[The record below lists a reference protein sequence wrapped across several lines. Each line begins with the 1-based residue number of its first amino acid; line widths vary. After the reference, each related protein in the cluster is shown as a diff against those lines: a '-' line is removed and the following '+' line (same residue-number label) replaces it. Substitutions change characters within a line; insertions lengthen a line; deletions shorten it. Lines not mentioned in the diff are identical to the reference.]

1 MLTWELFETKYN
13 QMANPSKSGD
23 IGKLKKTAHSQGYD
37 VSEPKDVKGTG
48 HYSVDLTHRKTGQKV
63 KNTSGG
69 NFGGSAHGNLSDK
82 TPTDNTVRNQISQS
96 IKADRKARG
105 GVDKRPEAKKA
116 RKAEALLNKEKKK
129 KNRDPFT
136 R

>member
-13 QMANPSKSGD
+13 QMANPNKSGD

-63 KNTSGG
+63 KNVSGI
-69 NFGGSAHGNLSDK
+69 
-82 TPTDNTVRNQISQS
+82 VQIF
-96 IKADRKARG
+96 DG
-105 GVDKRPEAKKA
+105 KKS
-116 RKAEALLNKEKKK
+116 R
-129 KNRDPFT
+129 R
-136 R
+136 